1 MALSLHAPLSS
12 RRPSVA
18 AWGDIMFERVAAE
31 AIAGRKA
38 PGVSS
43 DVLLMMRALVFE
55 CLRYGGQL
63 QAEVFGKD
71 LRIRFGG

>member
-1 MALSLHAPLSS
+1 
-12 RRPSVA
+12 
-18 AWGDIMFERVAAE
+18 MFERVAAE